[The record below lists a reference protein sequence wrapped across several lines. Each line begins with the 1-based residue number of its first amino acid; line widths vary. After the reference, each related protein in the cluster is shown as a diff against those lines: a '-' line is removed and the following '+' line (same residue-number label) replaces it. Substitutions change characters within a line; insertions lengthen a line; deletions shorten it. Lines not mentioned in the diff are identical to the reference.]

1 MKTIVITSDKG
12 GVGKSTIAAL
22 IIEWL
27 NFNGIKVNLIDAD
40 PIQSTRTWVNNCKS
54 DGRAVVCSDAHYL
67 IIDTAGT
74 SGAGLSW
81 IQKCDIII
89 APFQSHYADV
99 KTILDWFYSINIKLQ
114 QKVMFVPNRYQKTNE
129 HKEGVAHVQKAVQ
142 SENAGILLSHLSNRP
157 AIYGTI
163 LNGSSFNFFT
173 QYKTHNVINEVKNL
187 MDSIITLSKG

>member
-27 NFNGIKVNLIDAD
+27 NFNCIKVNLIDAD
-40 PIQSTRTWVNNCKS
+40 PIQSTRTWANNCKS
-54 DGRAVVCSDAHYL
+54 DGRDVVCTDGQYL

-81 IQKCDIII
+81 IQKCDIIV

-99 KTILDWFYSINIKLQ
+99 KTILDWFYSINNKLQ

-129 HKEGVAHVQKAVQ
+129 HKDGVAHVHKAIQ
-142 SENAGILLSHLSNRP
+142 SENAGVLLSHLSNRP

-163 LNGSSFNFFT
+163 LNGSSLNFFT
-173 QYKTHNVINEVKNL
+173 QYNKHSVIYEVKNL
-187 MDSIITLSKG
+187 MNSIIPLSKV